1 MFVDR
6 VRHKI
11 MTSNQA
17 ECNALRVEVKEAYAD
32 LQYLVCLYKLTPARE
47 IDQMLPVVIQLCLQ
61 PPCSIMPEPAWLWL
75 KALVRF
81 IQLYHDV

>member
-17 ECNALRVEVKEAYAD
+17 EVKEAYAD

-47 IDQMLPVVIQLCLQ
+47 IDQMLPVVIQLCSQ
-61 PPCSIMPEPAWLWL
+61 PQCSIMPEPAWLRL
-75 KALVRF
+75 NALVRF

>member
-1 MFVDR
+1 MSMGMFVDR

-47 IDQMLPVVIQLCLQ
+47 IDQMLPVVIQLCSQ
-61 PPCSIMPEPAWLWL
+61 PEPAWLRL